1 MVRKIRP
8 VKSIIEEQMY
18 RWRTEQKKAGPRK
31 TQPALR
37 PNVVT
42 VSHHLGSN
50 GAAIAAA
57 VAEQLGVPLYDR
69 EIVRHIAETA
79 NVQVETVETLDQHVQ
94 TRLEEYI
101 TALLR
106 ESNFHPSDYLRYLT
120 RTVGALWEHG
130 PCVLVGHGCVHLV
143 PRTNALAVRVVAPA
157 TVRIKCVAERERIDV
172 EEARRLVQ
180 RTDSERHAY
189 HRKNFNADCED
200 SKYYDLILDSS
211 GFDVAGCAAVI
222 AEAFRRKFATGR

>member
-8 VKSIIEEQMY
+8 VKSIIEEQVY
-18 RWRTEQKKAGPRK
+18 RWRAEQKKAGPP
-31 TQPALR
+31 TTPPAPR

-42 VSHHLGSN
+42 ISHHVASH

-57 VAEQLGVPLYDR
+57 VAEQLNVPLYDR
-69 EIVRHIAETA
+69 EIVQHIGETA
-79 NVQVETVETLDQHVQ
+79 KVQVETVETLDQHVQ

-106 ESNFHPSDYLRYLT
+106 ENNFHPSDYLRYLT

-143 PRTNALAVRVVAPA
+143 PRTNALAVRVVAPEA
-157 TVRIKCVAERERIDV
+157 VRIKCLAEREGIEV
-172 EEARRLVQ
+172 EQARRLVE

-189 HRKNFNADCED
+189 HRKNFNADCEA
-200 SKYYDLILDSS
+200 SKYYDLIIDSS